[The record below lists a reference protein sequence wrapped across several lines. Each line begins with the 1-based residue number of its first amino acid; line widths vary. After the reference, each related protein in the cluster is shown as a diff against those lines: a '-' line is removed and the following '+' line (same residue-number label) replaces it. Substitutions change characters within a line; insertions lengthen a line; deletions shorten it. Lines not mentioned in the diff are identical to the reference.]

1 MRSEDSLNCHII
13 RPCFLWYF
21 KIDQIFMHVKVKIK
35 VDLFDVVPASLSFLK
50 LEKNL
55 FLAFESQFNI
65 RMCGLG
71 TCKTSFYTAIYK
83 RTSIMH
89 NLVTSYGFQLG
100 QNHWTWIWIYSLHI
114 AEKCWISTQSVVRV
128 LQRIPSWPHG

>member
-13 RPCFLWYF
+13 RPCFLWYL
-21 KIDQIFMHVKVKIK
+21 KIDQIFMHVKVK

-71 TCKTSFYTAIYK
+71 TCKTSFLY
-83 RTSIMH
+83 S
-89 NLVTSYGFQLG
+89 NL
-100 QNHWTWIWIYSLHI
+100 
-114 AEKCWISTQSVVRV
+114 
-128 LQRIPSWPHG
+128 